1 MTRYHEISRFTRGEG
16 MTDFTQ
22 QEPWRIFRIMSEFVE
37 GLDELARLGPSVS
50 VFGSARQKPD
60 DPYYAM
66 AERVAQA
73 IVRQG
78 FNVITG
84 AGPGLM
90 EAANKGAKLASG
102 NSIGLNIDLPMEQ
115 KPNEYVDKL
124 ISFRY
129 FFVRKFIFV
138 KHSTAFV
145 VMPGGFGTM
154 DEFFE
159 SMTLIQTNRIERFP
173 VFLMGSD
180 YWTGLLDWLRD
191 VMLKHGCISE
201 EDLKLYKVSDDPE
214 AVAQEIRRWYDRNHT
229 GTSD

>member
-1 MTRYHEISRFTRGEG
+1 

-37 GLDELARLGPSVS
+37 GLDELARLGPAVS
-50 VFGSARQKPD
+50 IFGSSRLEPD
-60 DPYYAM
+60 NRYYAM

-73 IVRQG
+73 VVRQG
-78 FNVITG
+78 FNVLTG

-90 EAANKGAKLASG
+90 EAANKGAAVTSG

-115 KPNEYVDKL
+115 KPNAYVQKL

-159 SMTLIQTNRIERFP
+159 SMTLVQTNRIERFP
-173 VFLMGSD
+173 VFLMGKE
-180 YWTGLLDWLRD
+180 YWSGLLDWLHD
-191 VMLKHGCISE
+191 TMLEAGCISE
-201 EDLKLYKVSDDPE
+201 GDLKLFKVTDDPE
-214 AVAQEIRRWYDRNHT
+214 QVAQDIRRWYDHNQT